1 MKKLLYVFLCLS
13 VLLTACGTAL
23 TSMPT
28 ATVPVPTGTPAASAT
43 PQPPTETATPQPSP
57 TVFYPAEG
65 YGPSNFPTNLDPLT
79 GLQVADPALLVR
91 RPLLIKVSNLPRN
104 QRPQW
109 GLSQADLVFEYY
121 SEEGGT
127 RLAGV
132 FYGNNASMVGPIRSG
147 RFIDIQLVRGYKAV
161 FAFGYAYIAEWN
173 AFVDSEFVDRLV
185 VEGATTP
192 LTRYDPNGAN
202 FLVVDTAKLSTYA
215 AAKGINQQQNLDG
228 MSFNLSAPSTGTPV
242 NQVFVRYSAVIY
254 NRWDYD
260 AVAGKYLRYSDI
272 ADDFDGTN
280 EQYAQLTD
288 RLTNQPIAFDNVV
301 VLYVNNSLYSTDSKG
316 NNIYDIQ
323 LIGSG
328 DGYAFRD
335 GQACQVRWQRNNT
348 DVVSLTNLDGTPFPF
363 KPGATWF
370 EVVGLNSTL
379 KQSGSSWRFTHNM
392 P

>member
-1 MKKLLYVFLCLS
+1 MKKLFYCFLCLS
-13 VLLTACGTAL
+13 VLLTACGSAVSNL
-23 TSMPT
+23 PT
-28 ATVPVPTGTPAASAT
+28 ATAPAPTGTPAASAT
-43 PQPPTETATPQPSP
+43 PQPPTETASPQPSP
-57 TVFYPAEG
+57 TAAYPAEG
-65 YGPSNFPTNLDPLT
+65 YGPSNFPYNLDPLT
-79 GLQVADPALLVR
+79 GLQVANASLLAR
-91 RPLLIKVSNLPRN
+91 RPLLIKVSNLPRS

-109 GLSQADLVFEYY
+109 GLSLADLVFEYY

-161 FAFGYAYIAEWN
+161 FAFGYAYIAEWS

-192 LTRYDPNGAN
+192 LTRYEPDGAN

-215 AAKGINQQQNLDG
+215 ASKGINQQKNLDG
-228 MSFNLSAPSTGTPV
+228 MFFNLPAPAAGTPV
-242 NQVFVRYSAVIY
+242 NQVFVRYSPVIY

-260 AVAGKYLRYSDI
+260 TVAGRYLRFSDV
-272 ADDFDGTN
+272 ADDYDNTN
-280 EQYAQLTD
+280 EQYSQLTD

-301 VLYVNNSLYSTDSKG
+301 VLYVKNSLYSTDSKG

-335 GQACQVRWQRNNT
+335 GQAYQVKWQRNNT

-363 KPGATWF
+363 KPGTTWF

-379 KQSGSSWRFTHNM
+379 KQSGNSWRFTHYM